1 MKLFR
6 EVNWSEVVRKAIE
19 EYIRRL
25 EEGEKIVPAEALMEE
40 IMRMGVSPSD
50 LEPMSGETEEHLYR
64 SLREKKWR
72 RVESTIQA

>member
-50 LEPMSGETEEHLYR
+50 LEPMSGEAEEHLYR

>member
-50 LEPMSGETEEHLYR
+50 LEPMSGELRNIYIDPLGRR
-64 SLREKKWR
+64 SGGE
-72 RVESTIQA
+72 

>member
-50 LEPMSGETEEHLYR
+50 LEPMSGEAEEHLYR
-64 SLREKKWR
+64 SLREKEWR